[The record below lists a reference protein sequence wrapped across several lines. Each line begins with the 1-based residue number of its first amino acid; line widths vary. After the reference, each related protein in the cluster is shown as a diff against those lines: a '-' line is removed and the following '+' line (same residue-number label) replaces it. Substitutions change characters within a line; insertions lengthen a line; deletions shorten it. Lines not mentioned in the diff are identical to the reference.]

1 MQEVEKNYIH
11 DLDEK
16 DYVSELI
23 IGIAHHYGVDPKTLL
38 DKNAL
43 LVTKERIVNPVLLY
57 DGDVPGEVR
66 LMLQPKTVMNLDASA
81 SSYFMMTLM
90 LSLRRII
97 AKERKV
103 DESSV
108 SNQDCL
114 ERMELENNKL
124 VGHNA
129 EASFCSTNIK
139 EEYLKGG
146 RMELAL
152 NKMIKL
158 DGLEKDIQDTLEG
171 FSNLELSGKEVS
183 VSEQLK
189 LKIEDSL
196 KDVVDETQQNNEL
209 MNSLDSKIVVFEKFK
224 KTCDEAKEEHFGL
237 NGTEVF
243 KKEDISIETIRKIF
257 KEKGPM
263 AVQEE
268 LERLTPDR
276 REEILKQLL

>member
-1 MQEVEKNYIH
+1 MQEVERNYIH
-11 DLDEK
+11 NMDEK
-16 DYVSELI
+16 DYVSELV
-23 IGIAHHYGVDPKTLL
+23 IGIAPHYGVDPKTLL

-57 DGDVPGEVR
+57 DGDTPGEVR
-66 LMLQPKTVMNLDASA
+66 LMLQPRTVMNLDAST

-90 LSLRRII
+90 LTLRRII

-124 VGHNA
+124 VGHNT

-139 EEYLKGG
+139 DEYLKGG
-146 RMELAL
+146 RMELTL
-152 NKMIKL
+152 NKMMKL
-158 DGLEKDIQDTLEG
+158 DGLEKDVQDTLEG

-189 LKIEDSL
+189 SKIEDSL

-209 MNSLDSKIVVFEKFK
+209 MNSLDSKIVVFEKLK
-224 KTCDEAKEEHFGL
+224 NTCDEAKEEHFGL

-268 LERLTPDR
+268 LERLTPER
-276 REEILKQLL
+276 REEMLKQLL